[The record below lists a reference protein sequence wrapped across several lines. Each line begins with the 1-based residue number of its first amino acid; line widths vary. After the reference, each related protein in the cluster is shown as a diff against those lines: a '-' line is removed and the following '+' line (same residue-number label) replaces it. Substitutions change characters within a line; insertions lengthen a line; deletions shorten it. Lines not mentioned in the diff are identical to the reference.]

1 MLTEKSMARMMNSPA
16 STDNSSMSS
25 ERTALLIRCSKEETE
40 KIQTAAKR
48 ERRTLS
54 GYVLHTVLSRISNQ
68 ERRGYI
74 RPLAALLG
82 TKFCALPSRFR
93 KISATFSANCR

>member
-1 MLTEKSMARMMNSPA
+1 
-16 STDNSSMSS
+16 MSS
-25 ERTALLIRCSKEETE
+25 ERTALLIRCRKEEAE

-54 GYVLHTVLSRISNQ
+54 GYVLHTVLAESAIRR
-68 ERRGYI
+68 RRGYI
-74 RPLAALLG
+74 RPHAALLG
-82 TKFCALPSRFR
+82 TKFCALPGTFR